1 MLTIDTNILL
11 RYALNDHPKLSL
23 RAREIIDG
31 NVCHV
36 PLLALAEMGF
46 VLGSVYQAKA
56 GDIIQYTQALMQIK
70 TLRFENESRVLQALA
85 GVQAGIDWFDAML
98 WASAPVQNEFVTL
111 DRKFATKATKLGW
124 QPPVVAGLPAT

>member
-46 VLGSVYQAKA
+46 VLGSVYKAKVS
-56 GDIIQYTQALMQIK
+56 DIVQYTKALMQIK

-111 DRKFATKATKLGW
+111 DRKFANKANRLGW
-124 QPPVVAGLPAT
+124 QPPVVARLSDA